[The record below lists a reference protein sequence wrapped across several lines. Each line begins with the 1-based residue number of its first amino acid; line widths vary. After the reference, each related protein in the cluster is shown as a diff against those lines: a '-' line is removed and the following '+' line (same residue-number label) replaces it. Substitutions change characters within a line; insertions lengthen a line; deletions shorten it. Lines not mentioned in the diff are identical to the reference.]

1 MMFLILCYFLFPSVC
16 GGCLCSG
23 SSSGTASVVLCSGG
37 SSGSASVV
45 FVLDD
50 YLILCYFLFPS
61 VCGGCLCSGGSCGTA
76 SVGFVLDDFSNTML
90 FSVS

>member
-1 MMFLILCYFLFPSVC
+1 MCVAAVCAVGFLMGLRVWILCLLMF
-16 GGCLCSG
+16 
-23 SSSGTASVVLCSGG
+23 
-37 SSGSASVV
+37 
-45 FVLDD
+45 
-50 YLILCYFLFPS
+50 LILCYFLFPS

>member
-23 SSSGTASVVLCSGG
+23 GSSETASV
-37 SSGSASVV
+37 
-45 FVLDD
+45 D
-50 YLILCYFLFPS
+50 FLLND
-61 VCGGCLCSGGSCGTA
+61 V
-76 SVGFVLDDFSNTML
+76 SNTLL

>member
-23 SSSGTASVVLCSGG
+23 GSSGTASVD
-37 SSGSASVV
+37 

-50 YLILCYFLFPS
+50 FLILCYFLFPS